1 MKKRIV
7 FTALMV
13 LATLAVPT
21 ASQADGQDGNAFL
34 RNCSDALRFE
44 TLTDDDER
52 LNAGVCYGFVLGV
65 RQTLMMWQQFGPDL
79 DLCIPANVSLKQLVQ
94 VFVKYMEDNPEKL
107 QYSASVLLVTA
118 ASEEWPCED

>member
-94 VFVKYMEDNPEKL
+94 VFVKYMEDTGLKGSMEAL
-107 QYSASVLLVTA
+107 
-118 ASEEWPCED
+118 